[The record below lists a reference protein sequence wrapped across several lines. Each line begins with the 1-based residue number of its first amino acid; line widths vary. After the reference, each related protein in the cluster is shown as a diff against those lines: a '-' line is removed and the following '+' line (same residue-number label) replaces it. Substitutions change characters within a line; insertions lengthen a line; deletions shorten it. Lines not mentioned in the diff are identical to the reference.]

1 MNDPRE
7 MLACHDRPCPLGFR
21 VVATFASG
29 LIWLCAVLG
38 HLPLR

>member
-1 MNDPRE
+1 MNDARE
-7 MLACHDRPCPLGFR
+7 LLVTQDRPCPLGFL

-29 LIWLCAVLG
+29 LVWLCAVLG